1 MTENKVNKNKINI
14 FLIGDSKTGKTSIIK
29 TLLGFPFLEEM
40 ITTIG
45 FDNYITEIE
54 LKNKKKINLQIYDT
68 AGQEKYRSI
77 AFQLL
82 KTKCEG
88 IVFIYSIDDENSFN
102 SIFEYWINEINNNI
116 INISN
121 YPIYIIGNKSD
132 LKDDRAIKYEEGKK
146 KAEEYKFKFME
157 TSAKTGLN
165 IKELF
170 TNITQ
175 DIYDSFY
182 ILENEEIKKK
192 NESNN
197 IEINT
202 NVKPKKCFVLKAYGY
217 VKKKIKKLF
226 GLEKEKNKN

>member
-14 FLIGDSKTGKTSIIK
+14 FLIGDKLTGKTSIIK

-45 FDNYITEIE
+45 FDDYITEIE
-54 LKNKKKINLQIYDT
+54 LKNKKKINLKIYDT
-68 AGQEKYRSI
+68 AGQEQYRSI

-88 IVFIYSIDDENSFN
+88 IVLIYSIDDENSFN
-102 SIFEYWINEINNNI
+102 NIFEYWINEINNI

-192 NESNN
+192 IKSNN
-197 IEINT
+197 IELNT

>member
-40 ITTIG
+40 LTTIG

-121 YPIYIIGNKSD
+121 YPIYVIGNKSD
-132 LKDDRAIKYEEGKK
+132 LKDDRVIEYEEGKK
-146 KAEEYKFKFME
+146 KANEYKFKFME

-192 NESNN
+192 NENTN